1 MSIYVIVL
9 DGRNA
14 LSPAAVKKRRQRLR
28 MSQEKKD
35 AQRVKE
41 RLSKN
46 AKRHVETQ
54 EAYSQRMKINWEHIK
69 RKRLFETQEERN

>member
-1 MSIYVIVL
+1 MSIYLIVL

-46 AKRHVETQ
+46 AKRQVETQ
-54 EAYSQRMKINWEHIK
+54 EDCAQRKKINCEYMK
-69 RKRLFETQEERN
+69 RAKPDFTRLSV